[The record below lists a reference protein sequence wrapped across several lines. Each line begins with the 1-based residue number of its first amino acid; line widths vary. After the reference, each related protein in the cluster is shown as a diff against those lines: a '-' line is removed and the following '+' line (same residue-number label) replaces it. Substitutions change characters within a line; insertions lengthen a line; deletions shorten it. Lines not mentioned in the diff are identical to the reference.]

1 DSLDFR
7 LIDYPIFNLA
17 DVFIV
22 SGVALII
29 LDMWLKTRTGQQKQ
43 ENEKV

>member
-1 DSLDFR
+1 VDSLDFR

-22 SGVALII
+22 SGVALMI
-29 LDMWLKTRTGQQKQ
+29 LEVLLQSKKYS
-43 ENEKV
+43 